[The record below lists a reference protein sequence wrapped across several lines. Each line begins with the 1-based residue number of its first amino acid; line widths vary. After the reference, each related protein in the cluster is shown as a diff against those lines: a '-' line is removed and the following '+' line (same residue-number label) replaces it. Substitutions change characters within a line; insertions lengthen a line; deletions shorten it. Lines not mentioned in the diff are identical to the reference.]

1 MAEFLELYMDQGADF
16 STTISLNDDDTNMP
30 QNVAGYVITS
40 HMRKSLLS
48 VNATASFRCS
58 ILGPASEG
66 EILMEMTAANTAN
79 IKAGSYFFD
88 VKVREGTNPAYTY
101 TRLIEGIIYVTPSI
115 TR

>member
-40 HMRKSLLS
+40 HMRKSLIS
-48 VNATASFRCS
+48 TNATASFQCS
-58 ILGPASEG
+58 ILSAAQG

>member
-16 STTISLNDDDTNMP
+16 STTISLNDDDTNVP
-30 QNVAGYVITS
+30 QNVAGYVVTS

-48 VNATASFRCS
+48 TNTTASFQCS
-58 ILGPASEG
+58 ILNAGDG
-66 EILMEMTAANTAN
+66 ELLMEMSAANTAN

-88 VKVREGTNPAYTY
+88 VKVYESNTY
-101 TRLIEGIIYVTPSI
+101 TRLIEGVIYVTPSI